1 MGLLYYGGAA
11 IEIEDRTLAHV
22 QVVVTTK
29 LRRSESFMLS
39 WRHPRGTAPG
49 RSSIWV
55 EGSIP
60 FWFEFEDP
68 EPADIDHEWL
78 ERLAADA
85 STAGGIVLVLDPET
99 GSLTV
104 RGPVDLRHRVVG

>member
-1 MGLLYYGGAA
+1 MGMLYYGGAA
-11 IEIEDRTLAHV
+11 IEIEDRTLAHL

-39 WRHPRGTAPG
+39 WRHPQGTTPG

-55 EGSIP
+55 DRSIP
-60 FWFEFEDP
+60 FRFEFEDA
-68 EPADIDHEWL
+68 EPTVIDHEWL

-104 RGPVDLRHRVVG
+104 RGPLDLRHRVTG